1 VPIPRIVFAGTLAT
15 AAAVAGCGGSGS
27 SSPGSASVS
36 RPAAAA
42 PVANTAGVASPRT
55 RGLSARAQYAGFAR
69 AVNLQPGDVPGFIAK
84 PKKPKRVHLH
94 LKAFEG
100 RSQYQRCFSIG
111 KQTRSVLKASSD
123 KFALGGSAG
132 LHSESVG
139 SEVEIAPT
147 IAAAQHELKTI
158 RRALSDPTARR
169 CLARAFD
176 SLGTQGQAIHVRNA
190 TVRVTVGNLRLV
202 PFQVGSV
209 TRSTDGGFGFSL
221 TMAVT
226 YTASVGGRARTL
238 PTPLRL
244 DVLAFA
250 VGRGEVTLTTSTLGA
265 SFPPE
270 LEARLFSLL
279 VSRALS
285 ARDAYPSVK
294 K

>member
-1 VPIPRIVFAGTLAT
+1 MTTVL
-15 AAAVAGCGGSGS
+15 AVAGCGGSGS

-36 RPAAAA
+36 RPPAAA
-42 PVANTAGVASPRT
+42 PVTNEAGVASPLT
-55 RGLSARAQYAGFAR
+55 RGLSAHAQYAGFAR
-69 AVNLQPGDVPGFIAK
+69 AVNLQSRDVPGFIAK
-84 PKKPKRVHLH
+84 PKPTKRVRSH

-100 RSQYQRCFSIG
+100 GSQQYQRCFSVG
-111 KQTRSVLKASSD
+111 RQTRSVLKASSD
-123 KFALGGSAG
+123 KFTLGGSAG
-132 LHSESVG
+132 LHSESLG

-158 RRALSDPTARR
+158 RRALSDPTAGR

-176 SLGTQGQAIHVRNA
+176 ALGTQGQAIHVRST

-202 PFQVGSV
+202 PFDVGSV
-209 TRSTDGGFGFSL
+209 TRGTNGGFGFSL
-221 TMAVT
+221 TMTVT
-226 YTASVGGRARTL
+226 YTASVRGRTRTV

-244 DVLAFA
+244 DVLAFV

-285 ARDAYPSVK
+285 ARHVYPSVK

>member
-1 VPIPRIVFAGTLAT
+1 M
-15 AAAVAGCGGSGS
+15 
-27 SSPGSASVS
+27 
-36 RPAAAA
+36 
-42 PVANTAGVASPRT
+42 PVANTAGVASPLT

-69 AVNLQPGDVPGFIAK
+69 AVNLRPGDVPGFIVK

-94 LKAFEG
+94 VKAFERG
-100 RSQYQRCFSIG
+100 PQYQRCFSVG
-111 KQTRSVLKASSD
+111 KQTRSVLKASSEE
-123 KFALGGSAG
+123 FTLGGG

-147 IAAAQHELKTI
+147 IATTQHELKTI
-158 RRALSDPTARR
+158 RTALSDPAARR

-176 SLGTQGQAIHVRNA
+176 SLGTRGQSVHVRNV
-190 TVRVTVGNLRLV
+190 TVRVSVGNLRLV

-209 TRSTDGGFGFSL
+209 TRGTNGGFGFSL
-221 TMAVT
+221 TMTVA
-226 YTASVGGRARTL
+226 YTASVRGRTRTL

-270 LEARLFSLL
+270 LEARLFSML
-279 VSRALS
+279 VSRALT

-294 K
+294 R